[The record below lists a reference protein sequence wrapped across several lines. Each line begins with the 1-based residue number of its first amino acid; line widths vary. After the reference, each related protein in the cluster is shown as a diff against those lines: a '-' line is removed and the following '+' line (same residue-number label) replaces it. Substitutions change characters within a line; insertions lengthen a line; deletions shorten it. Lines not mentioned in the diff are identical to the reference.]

1 MSVLIKNKI
10 NLKKNENEKITGF
23 HLAKVVIL
31 PAFIFIYLFFFT
43 FHLSSF
49 IYFESNEQV

>member
-10 NLKKNENEKITGF
+10 NLKKMETEKLLDF
-23 HLAKVVIL
+23 IL
-31 PAFIFIYLFFFT
+31 LKSLFCWPLFFF
-43 FHLSSF
+43 FFYFSFVF